1 MALRFAYL
9 NGVNEM
15 TTEQNLKALLMKM
28 VNLSED
34 LLDQLI
40 NATEDF
46 EEPVSDEEI
55 REHEA
60 LINLARS
67 EATK

>member
-1 MALRFAYL
+1 
-9 NGVNEM
+9 M

-34 LLDQLI
+34 LLGQLI

-46 EEPVSDEEI
+46 EEPVSSEEI
-55 REHEA
+55 MEYES
-60 LINLARS
+60 LFNLARL

>member
-1 MALRFAYL
+1 
-9 NGVNEM
+9 M
-15 TTEQNLKALLMKM
+15 TQEQNLKGLPMNM
-28 VNLSED
+28 VHLSED

-55 REHEA
+55 REYEA

-67 EATK
+67 EASK

>member
-1 MALRFAYL
+1 
-9 NGVNEM
+9 M

-46 EEPVSDEEI
+46 EEPVSSEEI
-55 REHEA
+55 MEYES
-60 LINLARS
+60 LFNLARL